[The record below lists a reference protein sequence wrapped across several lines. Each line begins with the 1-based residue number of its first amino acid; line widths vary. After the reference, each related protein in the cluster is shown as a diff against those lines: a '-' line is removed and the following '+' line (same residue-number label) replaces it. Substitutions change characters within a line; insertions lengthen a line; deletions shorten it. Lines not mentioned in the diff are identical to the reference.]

1 MRICDYNWVFFP
13 CQITSQTLTIG
24 ILPIS
29 FVFYCQT
36 TILLNALILYNQY
49 MLTFPALAI
58 AYLVR
63 SFSFSASNLNHNKL
77 LNTTIYVQRTATIRY
92 IKCSFK
98 KTRRTTTTSSNNHL
112 RLLQVIIMKC
122 QLLVCCTYPFPSDV
136 LFSGL
141 SWHHHA
147 PFSA

>member
-1 MRICDYNWVFFP
+1 
-13 CQITSQTLTIG
+13 
-24 ILPIS
+24 
-29 FVFYCQT
+29 
-36 TILLNALILYNQY
+36 

-122 QLLVCCTYPFPSDV
+122 QLIVCCTYPFPSDV

-147 PFSA
+147 PFSAWPAHLRVCSSVLQLHLYGFVYYKILINILYLSPNQHTDNFIKGNMSW